1 MTRARVF
8 RGVKGTLLSA
18 LAAAACYEMWTSLW
32 EWSDD
37 VSRASGDAM
46 GAGWLEGLLAG
57 IVGLLSM
64 PVLLWA
70 GMRLLRERGNH
81 LLVVV
86 GFVAWWRI
94 GGKLVEEGNVSD
106 LATGLYISLFAGLCG
121 LASLAEMPRT
131 RS

>member
-1 MTRARVF
+1 MTKTRAAV
-8 RGVKGTLLSA
+8 RGVKGTVVSA
-18 LAAAACYEMWTSLW
+18 LAAVACYWMWTSLR

-46 GAGWLEGLLAG
+46 GAGWLETLLAG

-81 LLVVV
+81 LLVAG
-86 GFVAWWRI
+86 GFVAWWII
-94 GGKLVEEGNVSD
+94 GGDVVEKGDVSATAMALR
-106 LATGLYISLFAGLCG
+106 LALFAGIGG
-121 LASLAEMPRT
+121 LLSLVEMPRN
-131 RS
+131 

>member
-1 MTRARVF
+1 MTKARVF
-8 RGVKGTLLSA
+8 RGVKGTLVSA
-18 LAAAACYEMWTSLW
+18 LAAAVCYWMWTSLW

-57 IVGLLSM
+57 LLGLLSM

-81 LLVVV
+81 LLVVA
-86 GFVAWWRI
+86 GFVAWWII
-94 GGKLVEEGNVSD
+94 GGKIVEEGNVGD
-106 LATGLYISLFAGLCG
+106 MATGLYIALFAGLGG
-121 LASLAEMPRT
+121 LASLAEMPKT